1 MKKFITSLASTALLL
16 SATPVIAQ
24 TEDNT
29 DSQDDFSVVM
39 ISSAEN
45 FRGDSFVSIAL
56 EGLYKYGADNNME
69 TGPGGFEF
77 KPNMNEQSFF
87 SAFQQAIDEDY
98 ELIIGLADNTKEPLE
113 EFANTFPDRNFLLVD
128 SVSELD
134 NVASAT
140 FKDYEAAYLA
150 GIAAASETASDHIGF
165 IGGFDNEVVNS
176 FEQGFIAGAKEINP
190 DIVIESKYLN
200 FFDDEAG
207 GYEAA
212 REMYAG
218 DADIIFHAA
227 GAAGYGVFEAA
238 RDQKIENP
246 DKGIYVIGADYDQT
260 SVGQFEIDGN
270 DYSLTL
276 TSTLKHVDKAVYE
289 LTELA
294 ANGELEA
301 REYEYGMENGGVDI
315 AEGQLSGETLDLI
328 SDYRDQMQAGE
339 LDVSDIV
346 FGNE

>member
-1 MKKFITSLASTALLL
+1 MKKIITSLASAALLF
-16 SATPVIAQ
+16 STTPVMAQ
-24 TEDNT
+24 TEETAETQDN
-29 DSQDDFSVVM
+29 FSVVM
-39 ISSAEN
+39 VSSAEN

-56 EGLYKYGADNNME
+56 EGLYKYGADNYME

-77 KPNMNEQSFF
+77 KPNMNDAAFF

-98 ELIIGLADNTKEPLE
+98 ELIIGLGDLTTEPLE
-113 EFANTFPDRNFLLVD
+113 EFASTFPDRSFLLVD
-128 SVSELD
+128 ATSELE

-150 GIAAASETASDHIGF
+150 GIAAASETASNHIGF
-165 IGGFDNEVVNS
+165 IGGMDIENINN
-176 FEQGFIAGAKEINP
+176 FEKGFVAGATEVNP
-190 DIVIESKYLN
+190 DIVIETEYLEN
-200 FFDDEAG
+200 FDDEPGA
-207 GYEAA
+207 YDAA
-212 REMYAG
+212 KAMYAG
-218 DADIIFHAA
+218 DTDIIYHAA

-260 SVGQFEIDGN
+260 EEGQFEVDGN
-270 DYSLTL
+270 EYSLTL
-276 TSTLKHVDKAVYE
+276 TSTLKHVDTVVYE
-289 LTELA
+289 LVELA

-301 REYEYGMENGGVDI
+301 QEYEYGMENGGVDI

-328 SDYRDQMQAGE
+328 ADYRDQMQSGE
-339 LDVSDIV
+339 LDVSEIV